1 MKLLIL
7 SFYFPPDL
15 SAGSFRIS
23 SLLEAL
29 AAQGPSNLTI
39 EVLTTMPNRYKGVAP
54 VAPARE
60 QYGNISIRRFALPAH
75 NSGMKD
81 QSRAFLS
88 YARQVR
94 REMRGKEFD
103 LVFATSSRMMTAY
116 LGAQL
121 SRSMKVPLYLDIRD
135 LFTDTLKDVL
145 SGHISKPLLPLLR
158 QIEQRTFKQAKRI
171 NVVSAGFIGH
181 VQALVP
187 NQDLQFFPNGIDAE
201 FFAHDYSKPDY
212 QLDEMPVILYA
223 GNIGEGQ
230 GLHHILPSAAG
241 ILKDSAT
248 FKIIGDGGRHR
259 NLDEALNITRADNV
273 ELLPPVPREELHRHY
288 RDADI
293 LFLHLNDY
301 DAFLK
306 VLPSKIFEYAATG
319 KPILA
324 GVSGYA
330 ADFLR
335 NEVAGVEVFRPCD
348 AHDMNSAFKRLET
361 SRSVFP
367 RQAFLKDYA
376 RKAIMERMAHDI
388 LNTIETAD

>member
-1 MKLLIL
+1 MKLLIV

-23 SLLEAL
+23 ALVEAL
-29 AAQGPSNLTI
+29 AVLGQSNLTI

-54 VAPARE
+54 AVSARE
-60 QYGNISIRRFALPAH
+60 KYGNVTIRRFALPAH

-88 YARQVR
+88 YARQVH

-121 SRSMKVPLYLDIRD
+121 SRRMNVPLYLDIRD

-145 SGHISKPLLPLLR
+145 SGQISRPLLPLLR
-158 QIEQRTFKQAKRI
+158 QIEKRTFRRAKRV
-171 NVVSAGFIGH
+171 NVVSAGFIDH

-187 NQDLQFFPNGIDAE
+187 NQNLQFFPNGIDAE
-201 FFAHDYSKPDY
+201 FFAHDYSKPAHR
-212 QLDEMPVILYA
+212 LGERPVIMYA

-230 GLHHILPSAAG
+230 GLHHILPSAAAS
-241 ILKDSAT
+241 LRDSAT
-248 FKIIGDGGRHR
+248 FKIIGDGGRR
-259 NLDEALNITRADNV
+259 QNLDEALRLVSADNV
-273 ELLPPVPREELHRHY
+273 KLLPPVPREELHAHY

-335 NEVAGVEVFRPCD
+335 NEVAGVEVFKPCD
-348 AHDMNSAFKRLET
+348 AHGMVNAFKRIES

-367 RQAFLKDYA
+367 RKAFLKEYD

-388 LNTIETAD
+388 LNTIESAD

>member
-23 SLLEAL
+23 ALVEAL
-29 AAQGPSNLTI
+29 AAQGQSNLTI
-39 EVLTTMPNRYKGVAP
+39 EVLTTMPNRYKGIAP
-54 VAPARE
+54 TAPERE

-75 NSGMKD
+75 NNGMKD

-94 REMRGKEFD
+94 HKMRGKEFD
-103 LVFATSSRMMTAY
+103 LVLATSSRMMTAY

-145 SGHISKPLLPLLR
+145 SGHISRPLLPLLR
-158 QIEQRTFKQAKRI
+158 QIEKRTFRQAKRI
-171 NVVSAGFIGH
+171 NVVSAGFIDH

-187 NQDLQFFPNGIDAE
+187 DQDLQFFPNGIDAE

-212 QLDEMPVILYA
+212 QVGEMPVILYA

-230 GLHHILPSAAG
+230 GLHHILPSAAAV
-241 ILKDSAT
+241 LKDNAT
-248 FKIIGDGGRHR
+248 FKIIGDGGRRR
-259 NLDEALNITRADNV
+259 NLDEALIQISADNV
-273 ELLPPVPREELHRHY
+273 KVMPPVPREELHRHY
-288 RDADI
+288 GDADI

-335 NEVAGVEVFRPCD
+335 NEVAGVEVFKPCD
-348 AHDMNSAFKRLET
+348 ANDMVAAFKRLET
-361 SRSVFP
+361 SRSVFQ

-376 RKAIMERMAHDI
+376 RKAIMERMAYDI
-388 LNTIETAD
+388 LNTIGPAD